1 MFFLR
6 KRGVIK
12 MDEDAWN
19 SLLKRSN
26 QRWKSMIIWQPLIIA
41 ISIVIIIA
49 ISHFIYWETNAETN
63 PNDIWNNQQITKNE
77 SEWNID
83 FEENVG
89 DKIVFKG
96 VLETSPKSEVYG
108 TDIITGKFSEGEGLV
123 YEEDL
128 YGKTM
133 INVDGMRILVHGN
146 LSGKYFVSEI
156 ITIEAKLIQNT
167 SSFEKNGE
175 NITLIREGWEANP
188 EDIQLASEKDYYF
201 FGLESIILL
210 IGAYLSL
217 KRIDNLKYHI
227 GCAWHIAKFELDQ
240 GIKSPRMVVL
250 GAFFTLFIVGMGWLL
265 GDLQSGDPESTFF
278 VANPNSA
285 LQQLCFFTFFVVSLA
300 AIGVSVDSFHKERQ
314 ANTLNIIL
322 ARPIT
327 RESIVL
333 GKALGLTLVVGIPAF
348 LAQLIGLYF
357 MISAGDLPTTSG
369 IIAFFVCGQIMIFT
383 MICFQ
388 LCFAVS
394 AKSGTDVVI
403 YGLGM
408 WLLFAVVW
416 NLIIYA
422 ISFAIGVDL
431 TEDNFENDP
440 LFQTIASHLGMLNP
454 GYVYQ
459 FSVGLL
465 THRTLAIDLEGIPGW
480 LVLLALVLWPLTCL
494 RLATRLFKR
503 EIKG

>member
-1 MFFLR
+1 MNYKKLW
-6 KRGVIK
+6 
-12 MDEDAWN
+12 D
-19 SLLKRSN
+19 
-26 QRWKSMIIWQPLIIA
+26 SMGTWQPLIIA
-41 ISIVIIIA
+41 IFLTITVA
-49 ISHFIYWETNAETN
+49 VGHYAYWEINTETD
-63 PNDIWNNQQITKNE
+63 PKTIWDGQELTKEDNNWT
-77 SEWNID
+77 ID
-83 FEENVG
+83 FDQKVG
-89 DKIVFKG
+89 DKIIFKG

-123 YEEDL
+123 YTKDL
-128 YGKTM
+128 HGKTM
-133 INVDGMRILVHGN
+133 INIDGMRILVDGN
-146 LSGKYFVSEI
+146 LSGEFFVSEVVV
-156 ITIEAKLIQNT
+156 IEAELITNT
-167 SSFEKNGE
+167 SYFEKSGE
-175 NITLIREGWEANP
+175 NITLVREGWVAKP
-188 EDIQLASEKDYYF
+188 ENIELASDTDYYF
-201 FGLESIILL
+201 FTIEILIL
-210 IGAYLSL
+210 AIGSYLFL
-217 KRIDNLKYHI
+217 KRIDNLGFHLK
-227 GCAWHIAKFELDQ
+227 CAWHIAKFELGQ
-240 GIKSPRMVVL
+240 GIKSPRMIVL

-314 ANTLNIIL
+314 SNTLNLLL
-322 ARPIT
+322 ARPIN

-333 GKALGLTLVVGIPAF
+333 GKAIGLTLVVGIPAF
-348 LAQLIGLYF
+348 VAQTIGLIL
-357 MISAGDLPTTSG
+357 MVNTGDLPTLSG

-422 ISFAIGVDL
+422 ISFVIGVDL

-440 LFQTIASHLGMLNP
+440 LFQSIASHLGMLNP

-465 THRTLAIDLEGIPGW
+465 THRTLVIDLEGIPGW
-480 LVLLALVLWPLTCL
+480 LVLLALVLWPISCL
-494 RLATRLFKR
+494 RIATWLFKR